1 MTGECADARD
11 RIVRV
16 ELVRWGGLPSGCR
29 PSELFP
35 ELSDDTS
42 EWAVRPLGE
51 DFERAAF
58 AVVDLPGYNRPTVS
72 VRDGAVVMFD
82 GMNPRLAGGLEP
94 LVSDLGDPEARL
106 DYRHGTLPVE
116 RGEWVYPSRGATLF
130 VNTTAD
136 TALHVALY
144 GPVTFRQY
152 LRLLRPHLGKTLR
165 PHPIAGEASCRSK
178 GSKRRTRAD

>member
-11 RIVRV
+11 RITRV
-16 ELVRWGGLPSGCR
+16 ELVRWPGLPSGCR

-42 EWAVRPLGE
+42 QWAVRPLGGE
-51 DFERAAF
+51 YERAAF
-58 AVVDLPGYNRPTVS
+58 AVVDLPGYYRPTVS

-106 DYRHGTLPVE
+106 DYRHGTLSVE

-136 TALHVALY
+136 AALHVAL
-144 GPVTFRQY
+144 FRPMTCEQY

-165 PHPIAGEASCRSK
+165 PRPLAGEA
-178 GSKRRTRAD
+178 G

>member
-1 MTGECADARD
+1 MRSGCADARD

-16 ELVRWGGLPSGCR
+16 ELSGWRGLPAGCR
-29 PSELFP
+29 PSELFA

-58 AVVDLPGYNRPTVS
+58 AVVDLPGYYRPTVS

-82 GMNPRLAGGLEP
+82 GMNPRLAGGLEA
-94 LVSDLGDPEARL
+94 LVADLGEPEARL
-106 DYRHGTLPVE
+106 DYHHGTLPVE
-116 RGEWVYPSRGATLF
+116 QGEWVFPSRGAALF
-130 VNTTAD
+130 VDTAAD

-144 GPVTFRQY
+144 APVTLEQY

-165 PHPIAGEASCRSK
+165 PRPFAGEAS
-178 GSKRRTRAD
+178 